1 MKVLNRTAL
10 LAALLALA
18 GPLAAAVHAQTSAPA
33 NQPDTIIDIRV
44 EGNVRM
50 SAPAVLAE
58 VKSRVGQPYSEQLA
72 IQDEQ
77 SLIKAH
83 RFASVRALK
92 TQTDRGIILTF
103 QVVELPVLESV
114 RLEGVKSIKEK
125 DVRDLV
131 TLNPGDAI
139 DSLLIDNA
147 IRNIQTK
154 YRSEGYYFVQVSAD
168 QAALAQ
174 KHALVLKVVEG
185 PRTYIRQISFQG
197 NRAISAARLKEVL
210 TSKKRLWPFITG
222 AIDVDA
228 IEHDVAALTNLY
240 RDEGF
245 LDVQVAAAPLV
256 FSPDKRRT
264 ELVFVIEEGPRY
276 RIRQVS
282 FEGNLVYAPQ
292 EVGKCVQS
300 SAGLF
305 FNGTTLRAD
314 LDRIKKSY
322 GEIGYINAEVS
333 ARTPFA
339 PASATQGAPGT
350 APQIDIA
357 FVITEGRQYSLGAID
372 IRGNH
377 LTRENVIRRQLQIYP
392 GQPYN
397 TLAAEE
403 SEHRLSETQLFNKVT
418 ITPYGT
424 APDTRNALVSVE
436 EAQTGR
442 FTIGAG
448 VNSNIGVVGS
458 IIYQERNFE
467 FRWPTS
473 DDIKQGRAFRGSGQ
487 TFTVTVEPGLDQSN
501 ARIAWFEPYLFD
513 KPYSLGLAGYGFTAD
528 RDGYTE
534 SRVGANASL
543 GHRFF
548 NGWYGEIAQRVEDVE
563 VSDVDH
569 DAARDIRDVEGG
581 NLILGT
587 KATLIRDRTDSRFL
601 PSKGDR
607 LLLSY
612 EQVYGSFNFGK
623 AQADYHRYWTLY
635 TDELDRK
642 HILAARGA
650 VGDIIGSAPVFER
663 FYGGGLGSLR
673 GFEFRGISPRQ
684 GPHQNAIG
692 GDFSFFAGSEYTFPL
707 VGKMLRGAVFLDSGT
722 VEPSAS
728 FSDYRISVG
737 AGIRLNLPFFGPIP
751 MSVDFG
757 VPLKKADGD
766 DTQIVSFNV
775 GWVF

>member
-1 MKVLNRTAL
+1 VKGLNRTAL

-18 GPLAAAVHAQTSAPA
+18 GPLAAAAHAQASAPA

-50 SAPAVLAE
+50 SAPAVLAG
-58 VKSRVGQPYSEQLA
+58 VKSRLGQPYSEQLA

-77 SLIKAH
+77 SLVKTH

-103 QVVELPVLESV
+103 QVAELAVLEAV
-114 RLEGVKSIKEK
+114 RLEGVKSLKEK

-168 QAALAQ
+168 PAALAQ
-174 KHALVLKVVEG
+174 KNALVLRVVEG
-185 PRTYIRQISFQG
+185 PRSFIRQISFQG
-197 NRAISAARLKEVL
+197 NQALSAARLKEAV
-210 TSKKRLWPFITG
+210 TSKKRQWPFVTG

-228 IEHDVAALTNLY
+228 IEHDVAALTGLY

-245 LDVQVAAAPLV
+245 LDAQVASAPLA
-256 FSPDKRRT
+256 FSNDKRRG
-264 ELVFVIEEGPRY
+264 ELVFVIDEGPRY
-276 RIRQVS
+276 RLRQVS

-292 EVGKCVQS
+292 EIRKCIQS

-314 LDRIKKSY
+314 LDRIKKAY

-333 ARTPFA
+333 ARTPYA
-339 PASATQGAPGT
+339 PASATQGVPG
-350 APQIDIA
+350 AGPQIDIV
-357 FVITEGRQYSLGAID
+357 FVINEGRQYSLGAID
-372 IRGNH
+372 IRGNRI
-377 LTRENVIRRQLQIYP
+377 TRENVIRRQLQIYP

-403 SEHRLSETQLFNKVT
+403 SQHRLSETQLFSKVT
-418 ITPYGT
+418 ITPYGN
-424 APDTRNALVSVE
+424 APDTRNALVSLE
-436 EAQTGR
+436 EAETGR

-448 VNSNIGVVGS
+448 INSNTGLVGT

-473 DDIKQGRAFRGSGQ
+473 DDLKQGRAFRGSGQ
-487 TFTVTVEPGLDQSN
+487 TFSILLEPGLDQSN
-501 ARIAWFEPYLFD
+501 ARIEWFEPYLFD
-513 KPYSLGLAGYGFTAD
+513 KPYSLGLAGYGFTAT
-528 RDGYTE
+528 RDGYDET
-534 SRVGANASL
+534 RVGVNASL

-548 NGWYGEIAQRVEDVE
+548 NGWYGEIAQRAELVDVGN
-563 VSDVDH
+563 VDD
-569 DAARDIRDVEGG
+569 DAAKDIRDVEGG

-587 KATLIRDRTDSRFL
+587 KVSLIRDRTDSRWL

-607 LLLSY
+607 LDLSY
-612 EQVYGSFNFGK
+612 EQVYGSFFFGK

-635 TDELDRK
+635 TDELERK
-642 HILAARGA
+642 HILAARGS
-650 VGDIIGSAPVFER
+650 VGDIIGDAPVFER
-663 FYGGGLGSLR
+663 FYGGGFGSLR

-684 GPHQNAIG
+684 GPDQNAIG
-692 GDFSFFAGSEYTFPL
+692 GNFSFFAGSEYTFPL
-707 VGKMLRGAVFLDSGT
+707 VGKMLRGALFLDSGT
-722 VEPSAS
+722 IEPGAS
-728 FSDYRISVG
+728 VSNYRVSIG
-737 AGIRLNLPFFGPIP
+737 AGIRLHLPFFGPIP
-751 MSVDFG
+751 MSLDFG
-757 VPLKKADGD
+757 IPIMKADGD
-766 DTQIVSFNV
+766 QTQIVSFNV